1 MFLTIYAANIALSVA
16 HAQLLAGRAAG
27 PDDIEPLSA
36 AMMAQARNTN
46 SIEFL
51 GTMALLQQLCRRVV
65 ALWADWDV
73 MLMPA
78 LAGRPPAIGAISGF
92 GAEADPMDAFDRAV
106 QFAPYA
112 GLFNVTGQP
121 AITIPAGL
129 GPDGLPVAVQLVA
142 RPLHD
147 DTLLQLARQLEV
159 AQPWPSLGGADLGG
173 QHGRD
178 RERVDAE

>member
-1 MFLTIYAANIALSVA
+1 MFMTVYAANIALSVA
-16 HAQLLAGRAAG
+16 HAQLLAGRAVG
-27 PDDIEPLSA
+27 PDDIEPLSS
-36 AMMAQARNTN
+36 AMLAKARATN

-78 LAGRPPAIGAISGF
+78 LAGRPPAIGEVSGF
-92 GAEADPMDAFDRAV
+92 GDEADPMDGFDRAIA
-106 QFAPYA
+106 FAPYT

-121 AITIPAGL
+121 AITVPAGV
-129 GPDGLPVAVQLVA
+129 GPDGLPVAVQLVG
-142 RPLHD
+142 RPLHE
-147 DTLLQLARQLEV
+147 DTLLQLARQLEI
-159 AQPWPSLGGADLGG
+159 AQPWPSVTRGALGSE
-173 QHGRD
+173 HGRD